1 MMSQVTIL
9 VVDDDEGHVELVR
22 RNLKRSGIKNTIVA
36 LSDGQQ
42 ALDYIFRSGAYTA
55 ELHNGNLLLLLD
67 INMPGLD
74 GVEVL
79 RRIKSDA
86 RSRLIPVLMLTTTD
100 DVREINRC
108 YALGCN
114 VYITKPVDPSRFIEA
129 IQQLGLFISVIN
141 TPIDPTCV
149 A

>member
-1 MMSQVTIL
+1 MSQVTIL

-22 RNLKRSGIKNTIVA
+22 RNLKRSGIGNSIVA

-42 ALDYIFRSGAYTA
+42 ALDYIFRHGRYEGQAHSGNI
-55 ELHNGNLLLLLD
+55 LVLLD
-67 INMPGLD
+67 INMPGID

-79 RRIKSDA
+79 RRIKSDPK
-86 RSRLIPVLMLTTTD
+86 SRMIPVLMLTTTD
-100 DVREINRC
+100 DTRDINRC

-114 VYITKPVDPSRFIEA
+114 VYITKPVDPSRFMDA
-129 IQQLGLFISVIN
+129 IQQLGLFIAVID
-141 TPIDPTCV
+141 TPIDPKYV

>member
-1 MMSQVTIL
+1 MSSVTIL

-22 RNLKRSGIKNTIVA
+22 RNLKRSGISNSIVA

-42 ALDYIFRSGAYTA
+42 ALNYIFHRGPYAGQP
-55 ELHNGNLLLLLD
+55 HIGNLLVLLD

-79 RRIKSDA
+79 RQIKSDV
-86 RSRLIPVLMLTTTD
+86 RGRLIPVLMLTTTD
-100 DVREINRC
+100 DNREVNRC

-114 VYITKPVDPSRFIEA
+114 VYITKPVDPSRFI
-129 IQQLGLFISVIN
+129 SVIN
-141 TPIDPTCV
+141 TPIDLKCI

>member
-9 VVDDDEGHVELVR
+9 VVDDDEGHIELVR
-22 RNLKRSGIKNTIVA
+22 RNLKRSGINNSIVA
-36 LSDGQQ
+36 LSDGHQ
-42 ALDYIFRSGAYTA
+42 ALDYIFRRGPHAC
-55 ELHNGNLLLLLD
+55 ELHNGNLLVLLD

-100 DVREINRC
+100 DIREINRC

-114 VYITKPVDPSRFIEA
+114 VYITKPVDPARFIEA

-141 TPIDPTCV
+141 TPMDPKCI

>member
-1 MMSQVTIL
+1 MSQVTIL

-22 RNLKRSGIKNTIVA
+22 RNLRRSGISNAIIA
-36 LSDGQQ
+36 LCDGQQ
-42 ALDYIFRSGAYTA
+42 ALDYIFHRGAYTGQP
-55 ELHNGNLLLLLD
+55 HDGNLLVLLD

-79 RRIKSDA
+79 RQLKSDA
-86 RSRLIPVLMLTTTD
+86 GSRLIPVLMLTTTD
-100 DVREINRC
+100 DIREINRC

-114 VYITKPVDPSRFIEA
+114 VYVTKPVDPSRFMEA

-141 TPIDPTCV
+141 TPVNPKCI

>member
-1 MMSQVTIL
+1 MSHVTIL

-22 RNLKRSGIKNTIVA
+22 RNLKRSGIRNTIVA

-42 ALDYIFRSGAYTA
+42 ALDFVFRRGPYAG
-55 ELHNGNLLLLLD
+55 ELHNANLLALLD

-79 RRIKSDA
+79 RQIKSDP

-100 DVREINRC
+100 DIREINRC

-114 VYITKPVDPSRFIEA
+114 AYITKPVDPSRFIEA

-141 TPIDPTCV
+141 TPIDPKFIP
-149 A
+149 